1 MLKEENRP
9 SKHIIVD
16 ASISYH
22 KTQQNRCAHAT
33 EAINMLIA
41 ERDGLLQEVNALRA
55 LYQPGACE
63 PRQATPLD
71 PTVQDMLTGNDQ
83 ELVWDPVEDITSSTT
98 DRQPHILTQAPLPRK
113 SPLSTRQ
120 QASLPTPAAGP
131 HPAGVPAT
139 PGDPVLLSLSP
150 GINIQ
155 SPSDWAWGSPGNS
168 SHSMLAQ
175 SNFPGSTT
183 TLWNQNPDISASTQP
198 KDVTIGFDLTSSHP
212 IDDTALFWTQ
222 FPGILTTTP
231 TLESEMRHDTT
242 PSNIAYESTFDWHN
256 GLDAPN
262 STPPISMGSFTN
274 MEINLL
280 PT

>member
-1 MLKEENRP
+1 MVTASQQPTASSPGPSKAKKKRVRNWTAEDRAVHWEFEKSRREAFSERLLELVRLIPMLKEENRP

-139 PGDPVLLSLSP
+139 PGDPP
-150 GINIQ
+150 
-155 SPSDWAWGSPGNS
+155 
-168 SHSMLAQ
+168 
-175 SNFPGSTT
+175 
-183 TLWNQNPDISASTQP
+183 
-198 KDVTIGFDLTSSHP
+198 
-212 IDDTALFWTQ
+212 
-222 FPGILTTTP
+222 
-231 TLESEMRHDTT
+231 E
-242 PSNIAYESTFDWHN
+242 
-256 GLDAPN
+256 
-262 STPPISMGSFTN
+262 
-274 MEINLL
+274 
-280 PT
+280 